1 MKLISL
7 VSGLLLAACMSLPTP
22 DERRQSTDT
31 EAQRHGWMP
40 WRLSAGDFTLMT
52 YLPETP
58 SPSEHLSIYIEG
70 DGLAWIT
77 GTQPS
82 SDPTPRTPLALQLA
96 LAQPDGAAAYLGR
109 PCQYAN
115 AEATHCPSRY
125 WKEARFAPE
134 VIASANQAIDA
145 LKLRFGATRLTL
157 VGYSGGG
164 AVAALVAARRDDV
177 ETLVTVAGN
186 LDHQAWT
193 TYHRIQ
199 PLTGSLNPLTHSAKL
214 NGIRQVHFAGGKD
227 DNITPE
233 LVKGFADG
241 FPAAERPT
249 IIVEPQFDHICCWA
263 KAWPRLVANFQHHA
277 TD

>member
-1 MKLISL
+1 
-7 VSGLLLAACMSLPTP
+7 
-22 DERRQSTDT
+22 
-31 EAQRHGWMP
+31 MP
-40 WRLSAGDFTLMT
+40 VND
-52 YLPETP
+52 TP
-58 SPSEHLSIYIEG
+58 SPSEHLSIYIKG

-109 PCQYAN
+109 PCQYIN
-115 AEATHCPSRY
+115 AEASNCPSRY
-125 WKEARFAPE
+125 WKEARFGPE
-134 VIASANQAIDA
+134 VIAGANQAVDA
-145 LKLRFGATRLTL
+145 LKLRFGAMRLTL

-164 AVAALVAARRDDV
+164 AVAALVAAWREDV

-199 PLTGSLNPLTHSAKL
+199 PLTGSLNPMTYSANL
-214 NGIRQVHFAGGKD
+214 NGIRQVHFVGGKD

-233 LVKGFADG
+233 LVQGFAER

-249 IIVEPQFDHICCWA
+249 MIVEPQVDHLCCWA
-263 KAWPRLVANFQHHA
+263 KAWPRLVARFQRHA
-277 TD
+277 SDK